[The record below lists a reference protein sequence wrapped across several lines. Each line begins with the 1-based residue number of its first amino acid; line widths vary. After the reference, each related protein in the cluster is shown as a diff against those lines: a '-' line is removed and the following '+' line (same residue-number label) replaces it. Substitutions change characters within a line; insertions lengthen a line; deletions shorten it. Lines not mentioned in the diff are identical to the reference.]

1 MKVYTWF
8 EEGYWFSN
16 ACDCCEDIYMRSYNS
31 DEADISLGSAEDDLE
46 CFILSIIT
54 EIGRKN
60 IQEDYEEKLWEMSL
74 EELKQESANLNIT
87 VEFE

>member
-1 MKVYTWF
+1 MKTYTWF

-16 ACDCCEDIYMRSYNS
+16 GCDCCEDIYMRSYNS
-31 DEADISLGSAEDDLE
+31 DEADLSLGSAEDDLE
-46 CFILSIIT
+46 CHILSIIT

-74 EELKQESANLNIT
+74 DELKVEAANLHIA